1 MKISKRDAYSWF
13 QFFASL
19 PEDEELMNYQKEIA
33 FAVLSQIELAT
44 QKRHEELKGEIKTLK
59 SLCGRSL
66 YVGPDDKFSAGC
78 KSCLTGS
85 GLTAIRKTNKCNIQ
99 CKFCYNYGELD
110 QIAPIGE
117 GMWEIGGTKFRL
129 EDIDLLMST
138 CKKPTGI
145 SYVYL
150 EPFMEIEKY
159 YPIIR
164 KFREYGIHQH
174 MYTNGLLANEENLK
188 ALGEAGLD
196 ELRFNL
202 GASNCAD
209 VVIENIAIAKKYI
222 PFVGIET
229 PMTKEFYASFLAK
242 KEKVLGTGFD
252 FMNCAEL
259 HLNPN
264 NVLNYEGEN
273 MYMYRHGYLSP
284 VWSREITFKIM
295 KMAEEENWPCVIHDC
310 SNQTKFARDLNLRA
324 KEGGWFGASSYG
336 CEFGG
341 IPFEAFLPVLSDDS
355 FEFLEEEELPEGYR
369 PGDMFF

>member
-1 MKISKRDAYSWF
+1 MKISKRDAYTWF

-33 FAVLSQIELAT
+33 FSVLSQIELAV
-44 QKRHEELKGEIKTLK
+44 QKRHEDLKKEIKTLK
-59 SLCGRSL
+59 SLSGRSL

-99 CKFCYNYGELD
+99 CRFCYNYGELD

-117 GMWEIGGTKFRL
+117 GMWEIGGTKFRI

-138 CKKPTGI
+138 CRKPTGI

-159 YPIIR
+159 YEIIR
-164 KFREYGIHQH
+164 KFHEYGIHQH
-174 MYTNGLLANEENLK
+174 MYTNGLLATEENLK

-202 GASNCAD
+202 GATNCAD
-209 VVIENIAIAKKYI
+209 VVIENIARAKKYI

-229 PMTKEFYASFLAK
+229 PMTKEFLASFLPK
-242 KEKVLGTGFD
+242 KEKALAAGFD

-264 NVLNYEGEN
+264 NILNYEGEN

-284 VWSREITFKIM
+284 VWSREITFKLM
-295 KMAEEENWPCVIHDC
+295 KMAEDENWPCAVHDC

-336 CEFGG
+336 SEFSG
-341 IPFEAFLPVLSDDS
+341 IPFEAFLPILSDDS
-355 FEFLEEEELPEGYR
+355 FEFIEEEELPEGYR